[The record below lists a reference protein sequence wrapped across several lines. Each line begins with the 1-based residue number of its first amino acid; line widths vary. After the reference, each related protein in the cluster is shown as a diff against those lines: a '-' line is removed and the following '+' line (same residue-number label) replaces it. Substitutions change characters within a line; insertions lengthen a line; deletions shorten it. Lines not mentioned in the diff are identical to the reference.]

1 MCSRSIFKAQT
12 VNVYLLD
19 EILKFCGGV
28 IDLQA
33 KNGVHVELC
42 YQNHDLVYDR
52 NSCNLTLTA
61 GNHQIVVEVVT
72 YKNHDQSGNCTRR
85 LELYRAPIK
94 HGKISSL

>member
-1 MCSRSIFKAQT
+1 M
-12 VNVYLLD
+12 LD

-33 KNGVHVELC
+33 KNGVHVELG
-42 YQNHDLVYDR
+42 YQHHDLVYAK

-72 YKNHDQSGNCTRR
+72 YENHRLGGNCTRR
-85 LELYRAPIK
+85 LDLYHVPIK
-94 HGKISSL
+94 YGKIILGPELQCLLRAKEDLS